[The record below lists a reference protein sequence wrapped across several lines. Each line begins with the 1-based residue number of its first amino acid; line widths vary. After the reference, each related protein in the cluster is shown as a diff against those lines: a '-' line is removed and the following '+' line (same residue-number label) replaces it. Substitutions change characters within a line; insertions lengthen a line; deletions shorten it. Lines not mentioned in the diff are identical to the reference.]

1 MVVKWRLQFIF
12 LVMLMAFLILGGIHL
27 AEQGTQRLDG
37 FTDGPSQSF
46 HITRE
51 NQGEI
56 EMTVLGKQYSV
67 KE

>member
-1 MVVKWRLQFIF
+1 MKWRLQFIF

-27 AEQGTQRLDG
+27 AEEGTRQLDG

-46 HITRE
+46 HITRA